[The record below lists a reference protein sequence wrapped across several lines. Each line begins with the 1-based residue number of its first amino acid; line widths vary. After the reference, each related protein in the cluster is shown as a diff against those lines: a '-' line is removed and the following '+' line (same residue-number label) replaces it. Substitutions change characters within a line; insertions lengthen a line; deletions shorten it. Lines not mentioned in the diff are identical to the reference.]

1 MNISNPT
8 TTTINPTTTTINP
21 TTKRFAELF
30 IKACIVDA
38 VQCNKVV
45 ELRQVFDNFRLKYVY
60 TYYIRHVTKGQA
72 YLDWSN
78 EDMTISN
85 ELLNEWHTWYK
96 STQTQPLKNPL
107 FGFLEHTIFD
117 KCLWALS
124 IVSDTFQGKA
134 PFTSDALK
142 NQNGEFKS
150 GFLSVA
156 NYRTVGDQAALKWFV
171 TVYDM
176 EKYLLSST

>member
-1 MNISNPT
+1 MNNSNPT
-8 TTTINPTTTTINP
+8 TTITNP

-45 ELRQVFDNFRLKYVY
+45 ELRQVFDAFRLKYVY

-72 YLDWSN
+72 YLDWLKLNGNEEMTFSN
-78 EDMTISN
+78 D
-85 ELLNEWHTWYK
+85 LLNSWFK
-96 STQTQPLKNPL
+96 SHKYETTVKNPL
-107 FGFLEHTIFD
+107 FTFLEHTVFD

-124 IVSDTFQGKA
+124 LVSDTFQGKA
-134 PFTSDALK
+134 PFTSDTLK
-142 NQNGEFKS
+142 NLKGEYKS

-156 NYRTVGDQAALKWFV
+156 NYRTVGEQADLKWFV

-176 EKYLLSST
+176 EKYHIK